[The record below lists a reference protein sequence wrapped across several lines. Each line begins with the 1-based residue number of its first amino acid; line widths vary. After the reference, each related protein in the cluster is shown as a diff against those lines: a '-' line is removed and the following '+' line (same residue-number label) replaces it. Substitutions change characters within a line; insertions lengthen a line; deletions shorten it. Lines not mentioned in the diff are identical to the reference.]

1 MKDPLDIDGRT
12 RENKNKQMLVRGV
25 DGKFRGSGKKFN
37 ERKDKRDNSKPE
49 SVAFQKCIAEI
60 KMT

>member
-1 MKDPLDIDGRT
+1 
-12 RENKNKQMLVRGV
+12 MLVRGV

-49 SVAFQKCIAEI
+49 SVAFQKCIADI